1 MLFRENILMLILLML
16 LEKLETPN
24 STKEKESIL
33 VALLLFCIESKLWVP
48 CCHLLTKR
56 QSVLSKA
63 HEA

>member
-1 MLFRENILMLILLML
+1 ML

-24 STKEKESIL
+24 STKEKEGIL